1 MTVDPQS
8 ATLAFLTSPRVQGV
22 PAAEIA
28 TVRTHLSIIVLAG
41 ARACKLKRAVRLP
54 YVDLSTPALRL
65 QACERELALNRRTA
79 PALYLGVRRI
89 TRQDDGQLS
98 FDGPGELVDAVV
110 QMRRFA
116 DDALLETRVTR
127 DGLSVA
133 LADRLAGVIADF
145 HDRAE
150 IAPQVD
156 MPARLMGVIDANA
169 QIFAALPSLPAD
181 KTASLDAA
189 LRRELARHAPLLRAR
204 ARAGKV
210 RRCHGDLHLAN
221 ICLIDGEPTLFDC
234 LEFDVSLSTI
244 DVLYDLAFLL
254 MDLWSR
260 GLAPQANQVL
270 NRYLDRRGDDDGL
283 PLMPAF
289 MGLRAAIRA
298 HVVATQAAAA
308 AGPER
313 ARLQAQA
320 LRYLDTGLACLE
332 PRAAWL
338 VAVGGLSG
346 SGKSVLAAAIAPA
359 IGPAGRARVVQRPHP
374 QGLAWGGRA
383 SAAAGAGL
391 PPGGIRTGLC
401 GAGPARARAV
411 GRGVLRDCRCRVRAA
426 GRPRAHRAGR
436 RARAGGICRL
446 LAASAAR
453 DLGGARQGPRE
464 RPLRRRRGRRTA
476 AIGALAS
483 DIALVGGGRRRSGA
497 GDGAICP
504 GAAGCRRR
512 GPWRGGA
519 VIVPSSVRRRHAF
532 QLRRGQ

>member
-1 MTVDPQS
+1 MQ
-8 ATLAFLTSPRVQGV
+8 AQ
-22 PAAEIA
+22 
-28 TVRTHLSIIVLAG
+28 
-41 ARACKLKRAVRLP
+41 ARGPL
-54 YVDLSTPALRL
+54 ALRRSLHPGLAPL

-359 IGPAGRARVVQRPHP
+359 IGAPPGARVLSSDRIRKAWHGVGAQAPLPARAYRPEVSEQVYAAQAQRAHALLAAGCCVIADAVFERPADRERIAQAAARARVEFAGFWLQAPPATLVARVKARENDPSDADEAVVRRQ
-374 QGLAWGGRA
+374 LARSPATSPWLAVDAGGAAQATARYVLA
-383 SAAAGAGL
+383 RLAADGADRGAAA
-391 PPGGIRTGLC
+391 P
-401 GAGPARARAV
+401 
-411 GRGVLRDCRCRVRAA
+411 
-426 GRPRAHRAGR
+426 
-436 RARAGGICRL
+436 
-446 LAASAAR
+446 
-453 DLGGARQGPRE
+453 
-464 RPLRRRRGRRTA
+464 
-476 AIGALAS
+476 
-483 DIALVGGGRRRSGA
+483 
-497 GDGAICP
+497 
-504 GAAGCRRR
+504 
-512 GPWRGGA
+512 
-519 VIVPSSVRRRHAF
+519 
-532 QLRRGQ
+532 

>member
-181 KTASLDAA
+181 KAASLDAA

-332 PRAAWL
+332 PRAARL

-359 IGPAGRARVVQRPHP
+359 IGAPPGARVLSSDRIRKAWHGVGAQAPLPARAYRPEVSEQVYAAQAQRAHALLAAGCCVIADAVFERPADRERIAQAAARARVEFAGFWLQAPPATLVARVKARENDPSDADEAVVRRQ
-374 QGLAWGGRA
+374 LARSPATSPWLAVDAGGAAQATARYVLA
-383 SAAAGAGL
+383 RLAADGADRGAAA
-391 PPGGIRTGLC
+391 P
-401 GAGPARARAV
+401 
-411 GRGVLRDCRCRVRAA
+411 
-426 GRPRAHRAGR
+426 
-436 RARAGGICRL
+436 
-446 LAASAAR
+446 
-453 DLGGARQGPRE
+453 
-464 RPLRRRRGRRTA
+464 
-476 AIGALAS
+476 
-483 DIALVGGGRRRSGA
+483 
-497 GDGAICP
+497 
-504 GAAGCRRR
+504 
-512 GPWRGGA
+512 
-519 VIVPSSVRRRHAF
+519 
-532 QLRRGQ
+532 